1 MTASKSLPARPS
13 LESLRK
19 QAKKLAR
26 DIAAGD
32 AGAIARARAHLP
44 KVDLPLTQRNAQ
56 LVIAREYGFA
66 GWQDLTAEASTRLG
80 KGLEWAVTQARRVIH
95 DNDVERLKQ
104 LLAEYPAL
112 LSWKDDDDDRGLLG
126 LATSAFGDAGDAQR
140 EQWFT
145 RGACAELLIDAGAV
159 VMPAV
164 AEGLLRSRARGLLDL
179 FERKGLLPRTLK
191 FRAALGDRDG
201 VRAALDENGNDLKT
215 VHEAF
220 VAACHFGHEDVATF
234 LLDRSIAL
242 DPELGRHIDGRTD
255 RVSFIKAFA
264 KSEFTQVAEL
274 GLWKVFVMEQLRRT
288 LQDGDVTAFV
298 SGLQREPWL
307 LGDAH
312 VAFQAGFIEDASFQ
326 QDRGAFIGALLDLD
340 PALLRRQ
347 PPPPS
352 RAIEWAFMYGNTHL
366 LPMLTRIWRV
376 PDNLAYAAGMGD
388 LARVKD
394 WFDSAGG
401 VSALDDQ
408 YPYNDPVARGHLH
421 WDPPTAQQVLD
432 VALAFAVI
440 NRHFDVADF
449 LLERGANINSN
460 WNSHE
465 PASILHHLVFLPNSH
480 ESMKYLVD
488 RGIDLTIRDY
498 RWDST
503 AAGWARHALRD
514 ETMGQWLEKAE
525 REREQGAE

>member
-44 KVDLPLTQRNAQ
+44 KVDLPLTQRHAQ

-66 GWQDLTAEASTRLG
+66 GWQDLTAEVSTRLG

-95 DNDVERLKQ
+95 DNDVERLEQ

-112 LSWKDDDDDRGLLG
+112 RSWKKDDDDRGLLG
-126 LATSAFGDAGDAQR
+126 MATSAFGDAGDAQR

-164 AEGLLRSRARGLLDL
+164 AEDLLQSRARGLLDL

-220 VAACHFGHEDVATF
+220 VAACHFGHEDVASSAGPI
-234 LLDRSIAL
+234 DRPRS
-242 DPELGRHIDGRTD
+242 RTRPAHRRTHRP
-255 RVSFIKAFA
+255 RVVHRGVR
-264 KSEFTQVAEL
+264 EVGFTQVAEL
-274 GLWKVFVMEQLRRT
+274 GLWKVFVIEQLRRT
-288 LQDGDVTAFV
+288 LQGGDVTAFV

-326 QDRGAFIGALLDLD
+326 PDRGAFIGALLDLD

-366 LPMLTRIWRV
+366 LPMLTRIWPV
-376 PDNLAYAAGMGD
+376 PDNLPMRQAW
-388 LARVKD
+388 VT
-394 WFDSAGG
+394 W
-401 VSALDDQ
+401 
-408 YPYNDPVARGHLH
+408 RG
-421 WDPPTAQQVLD
+421 
-432 VALAFAVI
+432 
-440 NRHFDVADF
+440 
-449 LLERGANINSN
+449 
-460 WNSHE
+460 
-465 PASILHHLVFLPNSH
+465 
-480 ESMKYLVD
+480 
-488 RGIDLTIRDY
+488 
-498 RWDST
+498 
-503 AAGWARHALRD
+503 
-514 ETMGQWLEKAE
+514 
-525 REREQGAE
+525 

>member
-1 MTASKSLPARPS
+1 
-13 LESLRK
+13 
-19 QAKKLAR
+19 
-26 DIAAGD
+26 
-32 AGAIARARAHLP
+32 
-44 KVDLPLTQRNAQ
+44 
-56 LVIAREYGFA
+56 
-66 GWQDLTAEASTRLG
+66 
-80 KGLEWAVTQARRVIH
+80 
-95 DNDVERLKQ
+95 
-104 LLAEYPAL
+104 
-112 LSWKDDDDDRGLLG
+112 
-126 LATSAFGDAGDAQR
+126 
-140 EQWFT
+140 
-145 RGACAELLIDAGAV
+145 
-159 VMPAV
+159 
-164 AEGLLRSRARGLLDL
+164 
-179 FERKGLLPRTLK
+179 
-191 FRAALGDRDG
+191 
-201 VRAALDENGNDLKT
+201 
-215 VHEAF
+215 
-220 VAACHFGHEDVATF
+220 
-234 LLDRSIAL
+234 
-242 DPELGRHIDGRTD
+242 
-255 RVSFIKAFA
+255 
-264 KSEFTQVAEL
+264 
-274 GLWKVFVMEQLRRT
+274 MEQLRRT

-298 SGLQREPWL
+298 NGLRREPWL

-312 VAFQAGFIEDASFQ
+312 VSFQAGFIEDASFQ
-326 QDRGAFIGALLDLD
+326 QDRGAFIRALLDLD

-366 LPMLTRIWRV
+366 LPMLTRIWPV

-388 LARVKD
+388 LARVKG

-408 YPYNDPVARGHLH
+408 YPYNDPVARGHLQ

-449 LLERGANINSN
+449 LLERGADINSN

-503 AAGWARHALRD
+503 AAGWARHALGD
-514 ETMGQWLEKAE
+514 ETMAQWLEAAE
-525 REREQGAE
+525 ESGQST

>member
-26 DIAAGD
+26 EIAAGD
-32 AGAIARARAHLP
+32 ADAIARARAHLP

-66 GWQDLTAEASTRLG
+66 GWQDLTAEVSARLG

-95 DNDVERLKQ
+95 DNDVQRLGQ

-112 LSWKDDDDDRGLLG
+112 LSWKDDDDRGLLG
-126 LATSAFGDAGDAQR
+126 MATSAFGDAGDAQR

-145 RGACAELLIDAGAV
+145 RGACAELLIDAGAI

-164 AEGLLRSRARGLLDL
+164 AEDLLRSRARGLLDL
-179 FERKGLLPRTLK
+179 FERKGLLPRTVK

-201 VRAALDENGNDLKT
+201 VRAALDENGNDPKS

-242 DPELGRHIDGRTD
+242 DPELGRHIDGHTD
-255 RVSFIKAFA
+255 RASFIEAFA

-274 GLWKVFVMEQLRRT
+274 GLWKVFVMEQLGRT
-288 LQDGDVTAFV
+288 LQDRDVTAFV

-312 VAFQAGFIEDASFQ
+312 VAFQAGFIEHASFLE
-326 QDRGAFIGALLDLD
+326 DRGDFIGALLDLD
-340 PALLRRQ
+340 PALLRRE
-347 PPPPS
+347 PPPS

-366 LPMLTRIWRV
+366 LPMLTRIWPV

-388 LARVKD
+388 LARVKN

-440 NRHFDVADF
+440 NRHFAVADF
-449 LLERGANINSN
+449 LLEHGANINSN

-480 ESMKYLVD
+480 QSMHYLVD

-503 AAGWARHALRD
+503 AAGWARYALRD
-514 ETMGQWLEKAE
+514 ETMAQWLEKAE
-525 REREQGAE
+525 REREARAE